1 LNQKGY
7 SITELMVVAG
17 IIGVLSLLVPVSLS
31 YVRAATTLEG
41 ARELQ
46 YALTRAK
53 QLAVTT
59 RQSICVQASGGGYQ
73 FVQGTCAGI
82 AMTFPE
88 ASAGTFLLSNG
99 VTVTN
104 GGASPIFTPFG
115 TVAQAGVLTVNSPN
129 SGGTAT
135 VTVTAAGRI
144 TIP

>member
-17 IIGVLSLLVPVSLS
+17 IIGVLSLMVPVSLS

-59 RQSICVQASGGGYQ
+59 RQNICVQASSGGYQ
-73 FVQGTCAGI
+73 FVQGTCAGV

-88 ASAGTFLLSNG
+88 ASTGTFRLSNG
-99 VTVTN
+99 VTVAN
-104 GGASPIFTPFG
+104 GGGTPTFTPFG
-115 TVAQAGVLTVNSPN
+115 TVAQAGVLTVNAPN
-129 SGGTAT
+129 GGSAT